1 MSQQPEPW
9 ELEGDAAE
17 AKGGDGKVSISDRV
31 AYLKLGLGAP
41 KVGASQ
47 GNNDEMRNAASEAS
61 QSASRQQKGGE
72 WDRVKYALDHLKPG
86 APKVGSS
93 FNCRRPRATRHH
105 ARSEGKGCSRASV
118 FVDTSKNISR

>member
-17 AKGGDGKVSISDRV
+17 AKGGNDGKVSVADRV
-31 AYLKLGLGAP
+31 AYIKSHLVDGAP

-93 FNCRRPRATRHH
+93 FNTSEMH
-105 ARSEGKGCSRASV
+105 ADGGG
-118 FVDTSKNISR
+118 